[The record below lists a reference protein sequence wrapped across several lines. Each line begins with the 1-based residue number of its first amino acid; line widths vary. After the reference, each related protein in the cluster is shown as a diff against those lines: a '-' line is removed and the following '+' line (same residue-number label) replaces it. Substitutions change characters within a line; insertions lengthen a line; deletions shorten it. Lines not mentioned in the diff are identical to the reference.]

1 MFFPISSWFTAFVLT
16 LAVELPI
23 AAWLLRRAEPNLG
36 RRVAL
41 VTFANLASHPAVWF
55 VVTQLFLVGTLE
67 YVIAAEGWAVA
78 VEALFF
84 AVTIRGLGAS
94 QAFVVALVANGASF
108 AVGRAVGAMSPDLFR

>member
-1 MFFPISSWFTAFVLT
+1 MFFPVSSWFTAFVLT
-16 LAVELPI
+16 LAIELPI
-23 AAWLLRRAEPNLG
+23 AAWLLGRAEPDLG

-55 VVTQLFLVGTLE
+55 VFTQLFLVGTLE